1 MPLLIKY
8 RKYIIVNI
16 ANEWAGTSAE
26 MWRDSYK
33 PVITTIRNAGFSGL
47 LMIDSST
54 NQDPNGPILYG
65 NNLIEFDS
73 AKNLAF
79 SVHTYG
85 RW

>member
-1 MPLLIKY
+1 MQLLIKY

-16 ANEWAGTSAE
+16 ANEWAGTSPQ
-26 MWRDSYK
+26 MWYESYQ

-54 NQDPNGPILYG
+54 NQDPKGPILYG
-65 NNLIEFDS
+65 NDLIAFDPANNLV
-73 AKNLAF
+73 F

>member
-54 NQDPNGPILYG
+54 NQDPKGPILYG
-65 NNLIEFDS
+65 NDLIAFDPANNLV
-73 AKNLAF
+73 F